1 MRVLLYVNVP
11 QPLHLVED
19 DGEGHHGEQPGEGQ
33 EAAVE
38 EEPEVLLQH
47 LGLERLL
54 VIPENNIVQIISFA
68 TNRGYLL
75 RLRIRKKTK
84 FNLLKKKISCTLPVV
99 FLPMLI
105 LSKPVS

>member
-75 RLRIRKKTK
+75 RLRIRRKSPIGRKI
-84 FNLLKKKISCTLPVV
+84 ISCTLPVA

>member
-11 QPLHLVED
+11 QPLHFVED

-54 VIPENNIVQIISFA
+54 VVPENNNDCSDNIFRYEP
-68 TNRGYLL
+68 RGYLL
-75 RLRIRKKTK
+75 RLRMRRKKTK
-84 FNLLKKKISCTLPVV
+84 SNWPKKYLVPCQ
-99 FLPMLI
+99 
-105 LSKPVS
+105 